1 MRVDISSNTLRAA
14 RSALREK
21 IRRDSA
27 AGRVSEYGGV
37 PTYAY
42 INHLMMA
49 SQQKLDVE
57 VMRQE
62 FETALLAWVQ
72 LNFSAGHFGTGNN
85 GAPATRESLFWKK
98 SDGNYGVE
106 MFNAAWWGWQT
117 ALQGEK

>member
-1 MRVDISSNTLRAA
+1 MIDRNDDAWA
-14 RSALREK
+14 RSEWEERNRHLKAEQQDRVT
-21 IRRDSA
+21 RD
-27 AGRVSEYGGV
+27 
-37 PTYAY
+37 
-42 INHLMMA
+42 
-49 SQQKLDVE
+49 
-57 VMRQE
+57 E
-62 FETALLAWVQ
+62 FEAALLAWVQ